1 MMPLQ
6 RPRMITI
13 TMARYEFGTSVVL
26 SVLLMLVIALLSAAC
41 ASARPNRATLLQF
54 TSPLRSA
61 GPISGSWDKVEG
73 LRVGSPLVVTLKSGD
88 RFEGALKGLTRGG
101 LTLTAPSGQE
111 FEVPRSEVGRIVA
124 KAKDGLTNGGLIWS
138 GRRPGRSGGRVGDRW
153 LARRLSSS
161 VGEMGSLFAAVGCW
175 EPRRDA
181 RRPSAQKTAT
191 RLRCAVGGVGQQ
203 TSGER
208 CSI

>member
-13 TMARYEFGTSVVL
+13 TMARYEFGTSVVF
-26 SVLLMLVIALLSAAC
+26 SALLMLVIALSSAAC

-124 KAKDGLTNGGLIWS
+124 KAKDGLTNGGLIGAGAGLGAAVVALAIAGSRDGYLLPSAKWGASLLLS
-138 GRRPGRSGGRVGDRW
+138 GV
-153 LARRLSSS
+153 
-161 VGEMGSLFAAVGCW
+161 GSL
-175 EPRRDA
+175 
-181 RRPSAQKTAT
+181 
-191 RLRCAVGGVGQQ
+191 GGMLVDRAHKRQQ
-203 TSGER
+203 LVYVAP
-208 CSI
+208 